1 MADVRVDEAPRPATQ
16 QQSHHL
22 PSIILPLSLQHSSGG
37 KMMKGKMILE
47 AGLATRLYRG
57 CGTAPMPRVHSAPS
71 HWPWSL
77 ANSPLFR
84 WHRLLADGAAGTA
97 AGSRSHGAVR
107 PIAVMQS
114 PTLRRWLAQQGAAGI
129 KPHRSAN
136 RDRHVTSLVPGGFYR
151 SMGKPSARRREQ
163 HTVPSVS
170 RSGSLFPCLH
180 SLASIRL
187 PKPAEG
193 LPPPDRV
200 WCR

>member
-1 MADVRVDEAPRPATQ
+1 
-16 QQSHHL
+16 
-22 PSIILPLSLQHSSGG
+22 
-37 KMMKGKMILE
+37 MMKGKMILE

-107 PIAVMQS
+107 PIAVMQL

-136 RDRHVTSLVPGGFYR
+136 RDRHVTSLVPGGFY
-151 SMGKPSARRREQ
+151 SIMGTKSWENRVRGGANSARPRRF
-163 HTVPSVS
+163 
-170 RSGSLFPCLH
+170 RG
-180 SLASIRL
+180 LARYSPAFIRL
-187 PKPAEG
+187 PPFACPNLPRACPLPIESGVAEAFNQVIRRWAHRAEAEPWG
-193 LPPPDRV
+193 R
-200 WCR
+200 RMEASE